1 MGWASASGIF
11 EPVADALIEA
21 EADANVKQ
29 AVCSAL
35 IGALRGRGWD
45 TEAESLGLYTDDPAI
60 RAAFREHGVEVM
72 CNEEHDSEAWVCEE
86 VEGHAGDHRDY
97 SGRTWPKE
105 TGSFPHLRA
114 FPKGG
119 MKHN

>member
-45 TEAESLGLYTDDPAI
+45 TEAESLGLYADDPAI
-60 RAAFREHGVEVM
+60 RAAFKEHGVEVG
-72 CNEEHDSEAWVCEE
+72 CFAGHAVEAWVCEE
-86 VEGHAGDHRDY
+86 VEGDHRDY
-97 SGRTWPKE
+97 GGRSWAE
-105 TGSFPHLRA
+105 
-114 FPKGG
+114 
-119 MKHN
+119 